1 MPRSSALLFVLL
13 LLLPLS
19 APAQT
24 AAADSPADPIE
35 GPRVLL
41 RTSMGDVT
49 VQLDPQRAPL
59 TVENFL
65 RHAREGFYNGTVFH
79 RVIENMLIQG
89 GAFTVD
95 LQARPNRE
103 PVPNEAAGTLS
114 NLRGTLAA
122 ARAPGDADSHT
133 TQFFINVVDNPRFD
147 HRSSDDPYQAGYAV
161 FGRVVAGMDVVDRI
175 RAVETGARP
184 PLPRDVPVNP
194 VLIERVDVLEPED
207 DDSDA

>member
-122 ARAPGDADSHT
+122 ARAPATPTRTPPSSSSMSST
-133 TQFFINVVDNPRFD
+133 TRASTTAAATTPTRPAT
-147 HRSSDDPYQAGYAV
+147 RCSAGWS
-161 FGRVVAGMDVVDRI
+161 
-175 RAVETGARP
+175 RAWTWSTASARWKP
-184 PLPRDVPVNP
+184 APAR
-194 VLIERVDVLEPED
+194 RCRAT
-207 DDSDA
+207 SR